1 MTETEIKAAEM
12 VREYYYA
19 INGNKEQ
26 DFELTMKSNQFVSG
40 GLYSINQAKQCALI
54 ACDNTIA
61 QLSELIDPE
70 NVSFWHGNKAGET
83 IGGIELQEYW
93 QSVRAEIEK
102 L

>member
-1 MTETEIKAAEM
+1 MTETEIKA
-12 VREYYYA
+12 REQA
-19 INGNKEQ
+19 IEIVNSYHNILAKRIPDMLIVKYE
-26 DFELTMKSNQFVSG
+26 
-40 GLYSINQAKQCALI
+40 AKQCALI

>member
-1 MTETEIKAAEM
+1 MTETEIKA
-12 VREYYYA
+12 RELVEQCFTA
-19 INGNKEQ
+19 IYGIGY
-26 DFELTMKSNQFVSG
+26 DFDAVMTTHM
-40 GLYSINQAKQCALI
+40 GLSFGVESINKAKQCALI

-61 QLSELIDPE
+61 QISELIDPE

>member
-1 MTETEIKAAEM
+1 MNEKEKARELVRQYLIAVYDDGQPFDKMLHLHKTEVK
-12 VREYYYA
+12 VPA
-19 INGNKEQ
+19 IQ
-26 DFELTMKSNQFVSG
+26 R
-40 GLYSINQAKQCALI
+40 AKQCALI